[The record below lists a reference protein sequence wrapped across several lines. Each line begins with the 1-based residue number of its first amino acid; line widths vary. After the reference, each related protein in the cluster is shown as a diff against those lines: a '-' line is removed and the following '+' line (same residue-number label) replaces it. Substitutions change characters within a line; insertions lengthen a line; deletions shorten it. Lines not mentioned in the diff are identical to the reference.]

1 MSSLS
6 MRWIAPDSHSAQA
19 FPTEQTWQC
28 CWYARGTGDLHCEDG
43 YRRGLCMS
51 SAVALVPT
59 RIGRI
64 QMMHFS
70 FTMIILSVFSFM
82 VKLLINTGKKK
93 TIQTSGHSE
102 ELKLSNALFKLNLH
116 CLHCILAVP
125 DDDFCSSDQM
135 QQSFLPFLLQPCFLP
150 GQTCQKVCEESL
162 TSLHSLTY
170 LEL

>member
-1 MSSLS
+1 MHVLCSDTGSHRNRQDSNDAFFFYHDYFVCFLTHGE
-6 MRWIAPDSHSAQA
+6 IANK
-19 FPTEQTWQC
+19 
-28 CWYARGTGDLHCEDG
+28 
-43 YRRGLCMS
+43 YRE
-51 SAVALVPT
+51 
-59 RIGRI
+59 
-64 QMMHFS
+64 
-70 FTMIILSVFSFM
+70 
-82 VKLLINTGKKK
+82 KK
-93 TIQTSGHSE
+93 TIQTSGYSK